1 MSTRSNGPHLLAPD
15 MPVKAHSE
23 ELESYFEQLH
33 RLVYRNAS
41 IPLSLNSAFVF
52 VQQGNQLFY
61 LIRDL
66 LEQDF
71 GVSQQVAR
79 ALPTPEVSSLL
90 AICDKYSDSLE
101 GHEIFLGLKSSG
113 SDFLSSNTVIKGQF
127 SSSDGFWKTLG
138 FTMWSFTRCLRIV
151 QRRIFPL
158 VAESY
163 KETYRFQWLQE
174 NGPELEDP
182 SHSLDS
188 LFFPLP
194 QTCGLQADPFLWI
207 DLAEAAAVKAMPQ
220 SQDELEIWINQAFL
234 ERVGQ
239 KLISEGQVIANRY
252 SPLGMSDNLVSMDW
266 WFEVGRH
273 ILLNRW
279 MERHRNR
286 T

>member
-1 MSTRSNGPHLLAPD
+1 MSTRSNGPHLIAPD
-15 MPVKAHSE
+15 LPVRAHSE

-41 IPLSLNSAFVF
+41 IPSSLDSAFLF
-52 VQQGNQLFY
+52 VRPGTQLFY

-71 GVSQQVAR
+71 GISHQVAR

-90 AICDKYSDSLE
+90 SICDKYSDSLE
-101 GHEIFLGLKSSG
+101 GHEIFLKLKSSG

-127 SSSDGFWKTLG
+127 SSFDGFWKTLG
-138 FTMWSFTRCLRIV
+138 FTMWTFTRCLRIV
-151 QRRIFPL
+151 QRRVFPL

-163 KETYRFQWLQE
+163 KERYRFQWLQE
-174 NGPELEDP
+174 SGPELEDP

-194 QTCGLQADPFLWI
+194 QTWGLQADPFLWI
-207 DLAEAAAVKAMPQ
+207 DLAEAACVKSMPQ
-220 SQDELEIWINQAFL
+220 SRDELETWIDQIFL

-239 KLISEGQVIANRY
+239 NLVSEGQVMMNRY
-252 SPLGMSDNLVSMDW
+252 SSLGMSGNFVSMDW

-273 ILLNRW
+273 ILLKRW

-286 T
+286 A